1 MFDVAVLPV
10 AAALYR
16 QEWMWAAGWSPRGPA
31 LFFWSDPAAP
41 GTGAPEHSPCRRSH
55 HSAFWSDCSDPGG
68 RNDNTVTEKAK
79 IWIITIKKKMYWVY
93 GWNYQGLTFRALSP
107 FFFCCCRSSSSTSSW
122 SFACCKSASSCSFL
136 SRARCSFWASSTLAW
151 CSPWR
156 WASSVCFSINTFW
169 CSSTPCV
176 IHARK
181 CLSLQKL
188 KWIYINEM
196 VIKKYRSCYTVRF
209 STYKRCCYLVFL
221 QLGFMCCFSRLSQ
234 SIVPVLNLMTQLC
247 NLCNTHKWR
256 MTDRLVLEYCITQN
270 TERTDMWSLS
280 QWTTVMVPNKDKMC
294 SVKNESHL
302 FLLFS
307 EDLSE
312 PLDCFVSLQSIFLLR
327 AEFILLLIQ
336 LHQQVLL
343 AWKKGSYT
351 MKHSKPD
358 TNIWKSKMSSLCTLF
373 WFWVSSSVLV
383 RDSLVLFVRVSS
395 SVSSLLQD
403 SNRLISL
410 CF

>member
-280 QWTTVMVPNKDKMC
+280 QWTTVMVPNKAKWVQWRMNLT
-294 SVKNESHL
+294 SFSFSLRTWVSPWIVL
-302 FLLFS
+302 SRFRAFFFS
-307 EDLSE
+307 EL
-312 PLDCFVSLQSIFLLR
+312 
-327 AEFILLLIQ
+327 
-336 LHQQVLL
+336 
-343 AWKKGSYT
+343 
-351 MKHSKPD
+351 
-358 TNIWKSKMSSLCTLF
+358 
-373 WFWVSSSVLV
+373 SSSSFSSNFTNKFCWHERRDLV
-383 RDSLVLFVRVSS
+383 QWNIANQTQLFERAKCH
-395 SVSSLLQD
+395 
-403 SNRLISL
+403 L
-410 CF
+410 CVPCFDFGYPPAF